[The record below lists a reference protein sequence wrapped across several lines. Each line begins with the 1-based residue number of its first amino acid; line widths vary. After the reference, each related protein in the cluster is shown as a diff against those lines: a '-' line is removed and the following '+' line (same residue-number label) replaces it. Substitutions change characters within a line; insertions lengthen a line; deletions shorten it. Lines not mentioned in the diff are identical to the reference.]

1 MRLIPPD
8 TYRTWASMFRE
19 GGLYDEY
26 AEELADL
33 LDFLADN
40 AEFNLAMEK
49 AKSEWTNERLH

>member
-1 MRLIPPD
+1 
-8 TYRTWASMFRE
+8 MFRE
-19 GGLYDEY
+19 GGLYDDY